1 MRTNPEFMARD
12 IAGELVLVPVGSA
25 AKENQGLITCNELGA
40 FIWHKLE
47 QETTLEDLV
56 QEILKEYE
64 VEEATARADAE
75 EFLAKL
81 KEKKAIL

>member
-12 IAGELVLVPVGSA
+12 IAGELVLVPVGTA
-25 AKENQGLITCNELGA
+25 AKENQGLITCNELGS

-47 QETTLEDLV
+47 QETSMDELV

-64 VEEATARADAE
+64 VDEVTARKDAE
-75 EFLAKL
+75 EFIAKL